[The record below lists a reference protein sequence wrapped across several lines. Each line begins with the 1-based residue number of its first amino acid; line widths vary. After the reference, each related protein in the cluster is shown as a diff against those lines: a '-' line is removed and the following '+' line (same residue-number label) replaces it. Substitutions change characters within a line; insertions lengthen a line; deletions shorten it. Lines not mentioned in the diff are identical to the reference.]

1 MSFKHLLLPV
11 ILSIGLNL
19 YYISVHAIETKSVE
33 PLELGEYE
41 SFIPTGKIIRFVG
54 ETLYYDISFLWFENA
69 ASAKVS
75 FFEKNGRYFSVLEAS
90 TMGFVGFFT
99 SYRKHFYKTEFEV
112 IDNGKTLRP
121 KTFLRQVTIA
131 STTETTKHKFD
142 YSRRLHTWEKHL
154 NEEEIDNGQNEIP
167 AEGAFSDI
175 LSSFYNIRNSVYG
188 KMEKGKKFVIR
199 TIPEKGH
206 DKISVNIWLD
216 KDKERFRVEEGRKE
230 SHSILLNIIVPKE
243 IFKTETGELMVWSS
257 KHYIPVETTVK
268 DYILLGD
275 LHARF
280 THMETR

>member
-1 MSFKHLLLPV
+1 MKFKHLPFLV
-11 ILSIGLNL
+11 ILILGLNL
-19 YYISVHAIETKSVE
+19 SYISTRAIETKSVE
-33 PLELGEYE
+33 SLEIGEYKN
-41 SFIPTGKIIRFVG
+41 FHPTGKIIRFVG
-54 ETLYYDISFLWFENA
+54 ESLYYDISFLWFEKA
-69 ASAKVS
+69 ATAKVS
-75 FFEKNGRYFSVLEAS
+75 FFKENGKYFSVLEAS
-90 TMGFVGFFT
+90 TTGFVGFFT

-112 IDNGKTLRP
+112 IDNGRTLRP

-131 STTETTKHKFD
+131 DTIEITKHKFD

-154 NEEEIDNGQNEIP
+154 NEKKIDAGQDEIP
-167 AEGAFSDI
+167 EEGAFNDI

-188 KMEKGKKFVIR
+188 KLIQGKKFVIR

-206 DKISVNIWLD
+206 DKISVNIWSE
-216 KDKERFRVEEGRKE
+216 KDKERFRIEEGRKE
-230 SHSILLNIIVPKE
+230 ANLMLLNIIVPKE